1 MDNKNHKDPRV
12 HLLGLLQEKHKSL
25 CGWNPMSKANMLG
38 VDAKEAARCEVRTWA
53 FTLSI
58 SVMES
63 LGDCESGVTR
73 AMF

>member
-1 MDNKNHKDPRV
+1 MGIKNHKDTDV

-25 CGWNPMSKANMLG
+25 CGWNPVNKGNMLG
-38 VDAKEAARCEVRTWA
+38 VDAKEAARCEVRTLA
-53 FTLSI
+53 FTLST
-58 SVMES
+58 SVIES